1 VISTKLKGRSVS
13 YRVRLIVA
21 LALFALPAAALAQP
35 AGGAVAASLLPHDLS
50 VRAMFQHADNVVQG
64 VMIGLL
70 LASVLTW
77 TILIAKTIEL
87 IAARR
92 AVRRAIGESDHDRTL
107 AARRLRLRDERGPGA
122 LFAEAAAAE
131 MQISQ
136 GSDAAGTKERIE
148 SHLHRIEAALARRA
162 TRGTGLL
169 ATIGSTAPFV
179 GLFGTVWGIMN
190 SFIGISQAQT
200 TNLAVV
206 APGIAEA
213 LLATATGLVA
223 AIPAVVFYNMFA
235 RATGGYRAELANL
248 SAVIFRTASRELDL
262 RRAQRAEAA

>member
-1 VISTKLKGRSVS
+1 MSHRI
-13 YRVRLIVA
+13 RLVA
-21 LALFALPAAALAQP
+21 SLILFAMPAAAFAQP
-35 AGGAVAASLLPHDLS
+35 ADGAVAAAQPASGAVAASLLPHDLS
-50 VRAMFQHADNVVQG
+50 VQAMFQHADIVVQG

-70 LASVLTW
+70 IASVITW

-87 IAARR
+87 VAAQR
-92 AVRRAIGESDHDRTL
+92 AVRRAISGSDQDRTL
-107 AARRLRLRDERGPGA
+107 TARRLRLRSERGPGA
-122 LFAEAAAAE
+122 VFSQAAAE
-131 MQISQ
+131 EMQLSH
-136 GSDAAGTKERIE
+136 GTDAAGTKERIE
-148 SHLHRIEAALARRA
+148 SHLHRIEVSLARRA

-223 AIPAVVFYNMFA
+223 AIPAVVIYNVFA

-248 SAVIFRTASRELDL
+248 SAIILRTASRELDL
-262 RRAQRAEAA
+262 RPVSLAEAA